1 MRGFYYIVTGTIGFS
16 FNFTFFF
23 FGLFLFRQVS
33 FRLRVGSNLTG
44 FYRVFFLRVGSGREG
59 STTSQRFSL
68 WLQERKRKVPSFSSC
83 FFFVFVSGWFFG
95 CLLSSFSL
103 FFFVLFFFLQSSFS
117 GRQAT
122 ATRYFIIRRG
132 RQVKPGNKKRTPR

>member
-1 MRGFYYIVTGTIGFS
+1 MGFPLILR
-16 FNFTFFF
+16 FFF
-23 FGLFLFRQVS
+23 FGLFLFHQVS

-68 WLQERKRKVPSFSSC
+68 WLQERKKKSSIIFQL